1 MLNKLR
7 YSIRQLAKA
16 PGFSFAAIITI
27 TLGIGANTAVFS
39 IMNAVLLR
47 MLPVPNPQELVLFH
61 LRNQPLSASQSGYSD
76 QSLSLPVFEAM
87 RQRHDIF
94 TDVVAFAPLSFG
106 KVPVRFDSE
115 AEQARGELV
124 SGNFFSGLGETS
136 YLGRLL
142 TMRDEADNATVGVI
156 SYRWWRS
163 KFNGSP
169 DILGRTLY
177 VKGVPISIVGV
188 APAGFGGADPGQPQM
203 DFWIPL
209 QKNPILGPWGSGH
222 LYEAPNYLSLMMIGR
237 LKPGVSPEVASA
249 AVTPL
254 FRRTLAEAS
263 PVSPNERKP
272 ELMFSSV
279 RGIETMRDDYQKP
292 LRVLMTMVGVVLL
305 IASANVAMLLLLR
318 NAAKRREF
326 ALRRALGASAR
337 VLFGQLISESLLL
350 VTAGCLLAWLFA
362 SQATEM
368 LVRWSGLDFPIAL
381 DGHVL
386 LFTIAVSTAVALV
399 FGLVP
404 MRAISSLPLAEALKA
419 SAGTANTGRG
429 RFFGRKLVV
438 VVQISLCTVLLFV
451 GQLLF
456 ATLRNLQSSD
466 LGMRTA
472 GIVVF
477 GVTPRPSVHS
487 GAEAVRFHLKILN
500 ELRALPG
507 VDHATVSTERLGS
520 GVSSNDGVLVDGRN
534 PLRGQPFAPMRVN
547 AVGSEFLRTLGI
559 PLHLGRDFSEA
570 DILSSDRTAIV
581 SQTFAD
587 RYLPHT
593 NPLGHQ
599 IAFGRPQETYTIV
612 GVSGDSRYTGV
623 KEQDRPVAYLPFPQA
638 SGVSAL
644 QYEIH
649 TMGEP
654 KSMLKASSQIVH
666 GFDPNLPLEDPI
678 TQREQFDHSISR
690 ERLIARLSIAFAGLA
705 MFLVVI
711 GLYGTVSYM
720 VNRRTIEIG
729 LRMALGARPR
739 EVLGMVLRESILLAL
754 VGIGIGLP
762 IAFAVART
770 LRSMLFGL
778 SSADPSAW
786 IAALSGIAFV
796 TLAAA
801 LLPALR
807 ATSIEP
813 MHALRS
819 E

>member
-1 MLNKLR
+1 MLTYLR
-7 YSIRQLAKA
+7 YSIRQLAKS
-16 PGFSFAAIITI
+16 PGFTFVAIVTI
-27 TLGIGANTAVFS
+27 ALGIGANTAVFS

-47 MLPVPNPQELVLFH
+47 LLPVPNPQELVLFH
-61 LRNQPLSASQSGYSD
+61 LQNQPLSTSQSGYSD

-94 TDVVAFAPLSFG
+94 ADVVAFAPLSFG
-106 KVPVRFDSE
+106 KVPVRFGSE
-115 AEQARGELV
+115 PEQVRGELV
-124 SGNFFSGLGETS
+124 SGNFFSGLGEKPF
-136 YLGRLL
+136 LGRLITL
-142 TMRDEADNATVGVI
+142 DDERESSQVAVI
-156 SYRWWRS
+156 SHRWWTSR
-163 KFNGSP
+163 FNRSP

-177 VKGVPISIVGV
+177 VKGVAISIVGV
-188 APAGFGGADPGQPQM
+188 APAGFEGADPGQPQM

-222 LYEAPNYLSLMMIGR
+222 IYESPNYLCLIMIGR
-237 LKPGVSPEVASA
+237 LKSGVSPEAASA
-249 AVTPL
+249 ALTPL
-254 FRRTLAEAS
+254 FRRTLADAS
-263 PVSPNERKP
+263 PVSAGDRKP

-318 NAAKRREF
+318 NTAKRREF
-326 ALRRALGASAR
+326 ALRRALGANGR

-350 VTAGCLLAWLFA
+350 VAAGCALAWFFA
-362 SQATEM
+362 SEATE
-368 LVRWSGLDFPIAL
+368 LLTRWSGLDFPIAL
-381 DGHVL
+381 DHQVL
-386 LFTIAVSTAVALV
+386 LFTIAVSALVALA
-399 FGLVP
+399 FGLIP
-404 MRAISSLPLAEALKA
+404 MRAVISLPLAETLKA
-419 SAGTANTGRG
+419 SAATANTDRG
-429 RFFGRKLVV
+429 RFSGRKLVV
-438 VVQISLCTVLLFV
+438 AVQISLCTVLLFV

-456 ATLRNLQSSD
+456 GTLRNLETSD

-472 GIVVF
+472 GILVF
-477 GVTPRPSVHS
+477 GITPQSGVH
-487 GAEAVRFHLKILN
+487 GNADAVRFHLKILN
-500 ELRALPG
+500 GLRALPG
-507 VDHATVSTERLGS
+507 VDHATVSAERLGS

-534 PLRGQPFAPMRVN
+534 PLPRESFAPMRVN

-570 DILSSDRTAIV
+570 DIASSDRTAIV

-599 IAFGRPQETYTIV
+599 IAFGMPQETYTIV

-623 KEQDRPVAYLPFPQA
+623 KEQNRPGAYVPFSQA
-638 SGVSAL
+638 GGISAL

-649 TMGEP
+649 TVGEP
-654 KSMLKASSQIVH
+654 KSMLSASSKIVH
-666 GFDPNLPLEDPI
+666 KFDPNLPLEDPR
-678 TQREQFDHSISR
+678 TQREQFDNSLSQ

-711 GLYGTVSYM
+711 GLYGTVSYI

-729 LRMALGARPR
+729 LRLALGASHR
-739 EVLGMVLRESILLAL
+739 EVLGMILRESILLAL

-762 IAFAVART
+762 VAFAVAHT

-778 SSADPSAW
+778 SSADPSALVT
-786 IAALSGIAFV
+786 ALSGIAFV

-801 LLPALR
+801 VLPALR
-807 ATSIEP
+807 AAAIEP